1 MIESEPQTSVK
12 LDWAIQYLQDKR
24 TEEQDYLNQTK
35 LFFMSEYKTAP
46 IKKVEEVRER
56 RELAEE
62 RIKML
67 DRSIK
72 ILQSNN

>member
-1 MIESEPQTSVK
+1 MVESESNEKLK
-12 LDWAIQYLQDKR
+12 LDWAIQYLENKLI
-24 TEEQDYLNQTK
+24 EEKDYLNQSND
-35 LFFMSEYKTAP
+35 FFNSEVNTAT

-72 ILQSNN
+72 LLRANN

>member
-1 MIESEPQTSVK
+1 MVESESNEKLK
-12 LDWAIQYLQDKR
+12 LDWAIQYLENKLI
-24 TEEQDYLNQTK
+24 EEKDYLNQSND
-35 LFFMSEYKTAP
+35 FFNSEVNTAT

-67 DRSIK
+67 DRSIQ
-72 ILQSNN
+72 LLRANN